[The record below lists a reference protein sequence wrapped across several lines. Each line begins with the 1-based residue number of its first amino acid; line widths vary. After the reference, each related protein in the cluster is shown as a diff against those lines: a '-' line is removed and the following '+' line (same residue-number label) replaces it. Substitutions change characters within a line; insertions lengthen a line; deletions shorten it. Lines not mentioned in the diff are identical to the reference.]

1 MVESTKPEKKQM
13 EDQMFPIQL
22 KDLTYEL
29 DVDPNMDE
37 MKITGTAKWTG
48 TILQTTTK
56 EGDGIYF
63 NWDNQLMEFQNIY
76 LNDVELTDLTT
87 SVKTH

>member
-1 MVESTKPEKKQM
+1 
-13 EDQMFPIQL
+13 MFPIQL

-48 TILQTTTK
+48 TIL
-56 EGDGIYF
+56 
-63 NWDNQLMEFQNIY
+63 
-76 LNDVELTDLTT
+76 
-87 SVKTH
+87 